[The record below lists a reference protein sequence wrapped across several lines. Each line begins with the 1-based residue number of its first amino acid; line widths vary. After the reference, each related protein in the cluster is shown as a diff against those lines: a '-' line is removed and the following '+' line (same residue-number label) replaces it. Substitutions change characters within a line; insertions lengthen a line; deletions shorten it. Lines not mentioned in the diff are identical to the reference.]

1 MQIGV
6 IRMHVGINAWCW
18 GAPITTDRLEEI
30 APHAADMGFD
40 MVEIPIE
47 SVGDLD
53 YERGREILE
62 ENGLDASTVVAM
74 TEDRDLLVE
83 DEATRANGRA
93 YVRECIEASATLGAT
108 NLVGPLYAA
117 VGRTWKQAAEERE
130 EDIELLA
137 DQLSELAAYADDHG
151 VVLCVEPL
159 NRFETSFLNTTEQAV
174 EVIDRVDSDA
184 CQLLLDTFHMN
195 IEEKSFQAAIEHG
208 GSRVAHVH
216 ANGNDR
222 GAPGNDHLPW
232 EDIAAS
238 LQGVGYDGPLVI
250 ETFTPEVESIAK
262 AAAIWR
268 TLEPSQDRLASDG
281 LAFLQET
288 FGI

>member
-1 MQIGV
+1 
-6 IRMHVGINAWCW
+6 MHVGINAWCW

-30 APHAADMGFD
+30 APHAAELGFD
-40 MVEIPIE
+40 LLEIPIE

-53 YERGREILE
+53 YERGREILD

-74 TEDRDLLVE
+74 TEDRDLLVD
-83 DEATRANGRA
+83 DEETRANGRS
-93 YVRECIEASATLGAT
+93 YVRDCIEASETLGAT

-117 VGRTWKQAAEERE
+117 VGRTWNQSPEDRE
-130 EDIELLA
+130 ADIQLLV

-159 NRFETSFLNTTEQAV
+159 NRFETSFLNTTEQAT
-174 EVIDRVDSDA
+174 EVLNRVDSDA
-184 CQLLLDTFHMN
+184 CQLLVDTFHMN
-195 IEEKSFQAAIEHG
+195 IEEKSFRRAIERG
-208 GSRVAHVH
+208 GSRVQHVH
-216 ANGNDR
+216 ANANDR
-222 GAPGNDHLPW
+222 GAPGNGHLPW
-232 EDIAAS
+232 DDIATS
-238 LQGVGYDGPLVI
+238 LREVDYDGPLVI

-268 TLEPSQDRLASDG
+268 TLEPSQDGLAEDG

-288 FGI
+288 FEV